1 MKPSTK
7 AILSYLLEDEAEE
20 EDLLK
25 DLAGGSVEPP
35 RELLQK
41 AIRAKERYL
50 GYRFK
55 GKTSTFTNKLGET
68 FVFGKFGNVMST
80 LLYFDQNTQSWQ
92 YAGQGDL

>member
-25 DLAGGSVEPP
+25 DLAGHTTD
-35 RELLQK
+35 QFK
-41 AIRAKERYL
+41 AWL
-50 GYRFK
+50 
-55 GKTSTFTNKLGET
+55 
-68 FVFGKFGNVMST
+68 
-80 LLYFDQNTQSWQ
+80 DQNFWQ